1 MKNFIKLNVLI
12 IVFVFISITQISNS
26 VWAGDSTIKIGVLA
40 KRGVERCLSQWSPT
54 ADYLTQALPGNQFE
68 IVPIDFNDIE
78 EMVEKGSVDFI
89 LTNSAFYVQ
98 LEVKYGINR
107 IATLK
112 NKVLNKTSTTFG
124 GVIFFLKSRH
134 KDIQK
139 LVDLKNKN
147 FMAVEKNSFGGWY
160 MAWRE
165 LEEAG
170 IKPFSDFSSLEF
182 RGTHDAVVYAVK
194 DGKVDAGT
202 VRTDTLERMHQEGKI
217 NLDDFHVIHE
227 HGGGIVHLPFLHS
240 TREYPEWP
248 MSKVSHTPDDLAEK
262 VAIKLI
268 DMPADSKAAISAL
281 CNGWTI
287 PLSYQSVHDCLK
299 FLKVEPYENL
309 GKITFQDVL
318 KKYWPMLIL
327 VLILF
332 VVMALAIGIFIRFN
346 SRIRASSLILDAEI
360 EGHKRTAQLLEVA
373 KTEAENANKAK
384 SDFLSNMSHEIR
396 TPMNAII
403 GLSYLC
409 LGTQLKF
416 QQRDYIEKVHQ
427 SALLLLS
434 IINDILD
441 FSKIEAGKLELESIP
456 FKLDDVL
463 NNLSNM
469 ISIKAHEKG
478 LEILFDIAPETP
490 LQLIGDPLRFGQI
503 LLNLTGNSVKFTES
517 GEIVVNIR
525 PIQIRQDI
533 VELEIRVTDTG
544 VGMTSDQKSRLF
556 QSFSQ
561 ADTSTTRK
569 FGGTG
574 LGLAI
579 SKHLVQQM
587 KGRIWVESTP
597 GKGSSFYFNVVF
609 GRSFQIKE
617 IWETELPVDL
627 DQLKV
632 LVVDDVASARKMF
645 AATLSSFSFRVTCI
659 DSGKAALEA
668 LANAPVDDPFR
679 LVLMDYN
686 MPGMNGIDTSRKI
699 KESPQLASLITLIM
713 VTAYGSDDVIQQAED
728 VGLEGFLT
736 KPVTPSDLL
745 DTIVSALGNKGGL
758 RKIGKSADHWKIKTL
773 ENIQGAHILVA
784 EDNKINQ
791 RVAEDLLTQA
801 GMQVTIANNGKEA
814 VELAEHINFDAILM
828 DIQMPEM
835 NGYEACQ
842 AICRNTLKTQP
853 PIIAMTANAMS
864 EDREKCLA
872 VGMSDHVAKPI
883 EPKIL
888 FETLVKWIREGEI
901 TPVLVTIQ
909 EKEDLLEK
917 MVLPHDLDGIDIKT
931 GLRRTGG
938 NRALYSEL
946 LKDFVTDHGNDH
958 QVISQA
964 LLENNIEI
972 ALRTAHT
979 LKGVAGGIGAQ
990 ALYES
995 AQKMET
1001 AVKEDQTQLLE
1012 PLMEKMTRDL
1022 RKVVKDLKK
1031 KIIQQPSTNMKNKS
1045 AQPINEEKII
1055 SLLDE
1060 LQRLAQEMDP
1070 DAEEKAK
1077 QINQLLHIHD
1087 SMHKDLGDRLSDQ
1100 SANLDFE
1107 EALETLSELRKAFGN
1122 ISP

>member
-1 MKNFIKLNVLI
+1 
-12 IVFVFISITQISNS
+12 
-26 VWAGDSTIKIGVLA
+26 
-40 KRGVERCLSQWSPT
+40 
-54 ADYLTQALPGNQFE
+54 
-68 IVPIDFNDIE
+68 
-78 EMVEKGSVDFI
+78 
-89 LTNSAFYVQ
+89 
-98 LEVKYGINR
+98 
-107 IATLK
+107 
-112 NKVLNKTSTTFG
+112 
-124 GVIFFLKSRH
+124 
-134 KDIQK
+134 
-139 LVDLKNKN
+139 
-147 FMAVEKNSFGGWY
+147 
-160 MAWRE
+160 
-165 LEEAG
+165 
-170 IKPFSDFSSLEF
+170 SSLQF
-182 RGTHDAVVYAVK
+182 GGTHDAVVYAVK
-194 DGKVDAGT
+194 SGKVDAGT
-202 VRTDTLERMHQEGKI
+202 VRTDTLERMHQENKI
-217 NLDDFHVIHE
+217 NLYDFRIFNE
-227 HGGGIVHLPFLHS
+227 HLGGIVHLPFLHS
-240 TREYPEWP
+240 TRAYPEWP
-248 MSKVSHTPDDLAEK
+248 MSKVMHTPDALAEK

-268 DMPADSKAAISAL
+268 EMPEDSKAAISAFYS
-281 CNGWTI
+281 GWTI
-287 PLSYQSVHDCLK
+287 PLNYQSVHDCLK
-299 FLKVEPYENL
+299 FLKAEPYENL

-327 VLILF
+327 ILILF

-346 SRIRASSLILDAEI
+346 SRIRASSIILEAEI
-360 EGHKRTAQLLEVA
+360 EGHKRTAQLLKVA
-373 KTEAENANKAK
+373 KAEAENANKAK
-384 SDFLSNMSHEIR
+384 TDFLSNMSHEIR

-403 GLSYLC
+403 GLSHLC
-409 LGTQLKF
+409 LGTRLKF

-427 SALLLLS
+427 SARLLLS

-478 LEILFDIAPETP
+478 LEILFDIDPETP

-503 LLNLTGNSVKFTES
+503 LLNITGNSVKFTAS
-517 GEIVVNIR
+517 GEIVVHIK
-525 PIQIRQDI
+525 PVQINQDT
-533 VELEIRVTDTG
+533 VELEVRVTDTG
-544 VGMTSDQKSRLF
+544 VGMTSDQISRLF
-556 QSFSQ
+556 HSFSQ
-561 ADTSTTRK
+561 ADASTTRK

-597 GKGSSFYFNVVF
+597 GKGSSFYLNVVF
-609 GRSFQIKE
+609 GRTFQ
-617 IWETELPVDL
+617 TEKILKPGLAIDL

-645 AATLSSFSFRVTCI
+645 AATLSSFSFRVTCV
-659 DSGKAALEA
+659 DSGEAALATLE
-668 LANAPVDDPFR
+668 NAPVEDPFR

-713 VTAYGSDDVIQQAED
+713 VTAYGSDDVMRQAED
-728 VGLEGFLT
+728 IGLEGFLT

-745 DTIVSALGNKGGL
+745 DTIVGALGDKGGL
-758 RKIGKSADHWKIKTL
+758 HKIGKSADHWKIKTL
-773 ENIQGAHILVA
+773 EGIKGAHILVA

-801 GMQVTIANNGKEA
+801 GMRVTIANNGKEA

-835 NGYEACQ
+835 NGYEATQ
-842 AICRNTLKTQP
+842 IICRNTLKVQP

-864 EDREKCLA
+864 GDREKCLA
-872 VGMSDHVAKPI
+872 AGMCDHVAKPI
-883 EPKIL
+883 EPKNL
-888 FETLVKWIREGEI
+888 FETLVKWIPEGKRD
-901 TPVLVTIQ
+901 PVLVTIP
-909 EKEDLLEK
+909 EKEDLPK
-917 MVLPHDLDGIDIKT
+917 KTVLPHDLDGIDIET
-931 GLRRTGG
+931 GLRRTGE
-938 NRALYSEL
+938 NRALYIEL
-946 LKDFVTDHGNDH
+946 LKDFVTDHGNDN

-964 LLENNIEI
+964 LLENNIEL

-979 LKGVAGGIGAQ
+979 IKGVAGGIGAL

-995 AQKMET
+995 AQKVET
-1001 AVKEDQTQLLE
+1001 AIKENQLQLLE

-1022 RKVVKDLKK
+1022 REVVEDLQR
-1031 KIIQQPSTNMKNKS
+1031 KITQQPSIDIKNKND
-1045 AQPINEEKII
+1045 QPINIEKMI

-1060 LQRLAQEMDP
+1060 FQGLAEEMDP

-1077 QINQLLHIHD
+1077 EINQLLHLHGSI
-1087 SMHKDLGDRLSDQ
+1087 HKDLGTRLSDQ
-1100 SANLDFE
+1100 SADMDFQ

>member
-1 MKNFIKLNVLI
+1 
-12 IVFVFISITQISNS
+12 
-26 VWAGDSTIKIGVLA
+26 
-40 KRGVERCLSQWSPT
+40 
-54 ADYLTQALPGNQFE
+54 
-68 IVPIDFNDIE
+68 
-78 EMVEKGSVDFI
+78 
-89 LTNSAFYVQ
+89 
-98 LEVKYGINR
+98 
-107 IATLK
+107 
-112 NKVLNKTSTTFG
+112 
-124 GVIFFLKSRH
+124 
-134 KDIQK
+134 
-139 LVDLKNKN
+139 
-147 FMAVEKNSFGGWY
+147 
-160 MAWRE
+160 
-165 LEEAG
+165 AG
-170 IKPFSDFSSLEF
+170 IKPFSDFSSLQF
-182 RGTHDAVVYAVK
+182 GGTHDAVVYAVK
-194 DGKVDAGT
+194 SGKVDAGT
-202 VRTDTLERMHQEGKI
+202 VRTDTLERMHQENKI
-217 NLDDFHVIHE
+217 NLYDFRIFNE
-227 HGGGIVHLPFLHS
+227 HLGGIVHLPFLHS
-240 TREYPEWP
+240 TRAYPEWP
-248 MSKVSHTPDDLAEK
+248 MSKVMHTPDALAEK

-268 DMPADSKAAISAL
+268 EMPEDSKAAISAFYS
-281 CNGWTI
+281 GWTI
-287 PLSYQSVHDCLK
+287 PLNYQSVHDCLK
-299 FLKVEPYENL
+299 FLKAEPYENL

-327 VLILF
+327 ILILF

-346 SRIRASSLILDAEI
+346 SRIRASSIILEAEI
-360 EGHKRTAQLLEVA
+360 EGHKRTAQLLKVA
-373 KTEAENANKAK
+373 KAEAENANKAK
-384 SDFLSNMSHEIR
+384 TDFLSNMSHEIR

-403 GLSYLC
+403 GLSHLC
-409 LGTQLKF
+409 LGTRLKF

-427 SALLLLS
+427 SARLLLS

-478 LEILFDIAPETP
+478 LEILFDIDPETP

-503 LLNLTGNSVKFTES
+503 LLNITGNSVKFTAS
-517 GEIVVNIR
+517 GEIVVHIK
-525 PIQIRQDI
+525 PVQINQDT
-533 VELEIRVTDTG
+533 VELEVRVTDTG
-544 VGMTSDQKSRLF
+544 VGMTSDQISRLF
-556 QSFSQ
+556 HSFSQ
-561 ADTSTTRK
+561 ADASTTRK

-597 GKGSSFYFNVVF
+597 GKGSSFYLNVVF
-609 GRSFQIKE
+609 GRTFQ
-617 IWETELPVDL
+617 TEKILKPGLAIDL

-645 AATLSSFSFRVTCI
+645 AATLSSFSFRVTCV
-659 DSGKAALEA
+659 DSGEAALATLE
-668 LANAPVDDPFR
+668 NAPVEDPFR

-713 VTAYGSDDVIQQAED
+713 VTAYGSDDVMRQAED
-728 VGLEGFLT
+728 IGLEGFLT

-745 DTIVSALGNKGGL
+745 DTIVGALGDKGGL
-758 RKIGKSADHWKIKTL
+758 HKIGKSADHWKIKTL
-773 ENIQGAHILVA
+773 EGIKGAHILVA

-801 GMQVTIANNGKEA
+801 GMRVTIANNGKEA

-835 NGYEACQ
+835 NGYEATQ
-842 AICRNTLKTQP
+842 IICRNTLKVQP

-864 EDREKCLA
+864 GDREKCLA
-872 VGMSDHVAKPI
+872 AGMCDHVAKPI
-883 EPKIL
+883 EPKNL
-888 FETLVKWIREGEI
+888 FETLVKWIPEGKRD
-901 TPVLVTIQ
+901 PVLVTIP
-909 EKEDLLEK
+909 EKEDLPK
-917 MVLPHDLDGIDIKT
+917 KTVLPHDLDGIDIET
-931 GLRRTGG
+931 GLRRTGE
-938 NRALYSEL
+938 NRALYIEL
-946 LKDFVTDHGNDH
+946 LKDFVTDHGNDN

-964 LLENNIEI
+964 LLENNIEL

-979 LKGVAGGIGAQ
+979 IKGVAGGIGAL

-995 AQKMET
+995 AQKVET
-1001 AVKEDQTQLLE
+1001 AIKENQLQLLE

-1022 RKVVKDLKK
+1022 REVVEDLQR
-1031 KIIQQPSTNMKNKS
+1031 KITQQPSIDIKNKND
-1045 AQPINEEKII
+1045 QPINIEKMI

-1060 LQRLAQEMDP
+1060 FQGLAEEMDP

-1077 QINQLLHIHD
+1077 EINQLLHLHGSI
-1087 SMHKDLGDRLSDQ
+1087 HKDLGTRLSDQ
-1100 SANLDFE
+1100 SADMDFQ